1 MSLEC
6 DRKRDNRLL
15 SFRFIQNQISIV
27 IGTIIPIMY
36 DDTCRFLAEHFSAD
50 FASWLLGTSVT
61 LTELKPSELSLDPIR
76 TDALILLQSDDDIL
90 HIEFQTV
97 PRNSVPFRMLDY
109 RVRGYRKY
117 PNKNMRQVVIYL
129 KQTGSEL
136 VHQTSFTMARTRHE
150 FEVVRLWEQPAS
162 LFLEYPGLIPFAA
175 LGDTIDVE
183 ATLRQAAQRVDQVP
197 DPVMKANLMAASGIL
212 AGLRL
217 EDEIIYRIFEEDIMQ
232 ESTVYRSI
240 ARDERKEEKRS
251 IALNLLG
258 RGVAI
263 DIIAFSTDLSIEEVQ
278 QLQQQSD
285 VISH

>member
-1 MSLEC
+1 
-6 DRKRDNRLL
+6 
-15 SFRFIQNQISIV
+15 
-27 IGTIIPIMY
+27 MY

-97 PRNSVPFRMLDY
+97 PKNSVPFRMLDY

-117 PNKNMRQVVIYL
+117 PNKNMRQVVMYL

-136 VHQTSFTMARTRHE
+136 VQQTSFTMERTCHE

-175 LGDTIDVE
+175 LGDTMDVE
-183 ATLRQAAQRVDQVP
+183 ATLRQAAERVDRVS
-197 DPVMKANLMAASGIL
+197 DPVTKANLMAASGIL

-217 EDEIIYRIFEEDIMQ
+217 EDEIIYRILRRDIMQ
-232 ESTVYRSI
+232 ESSVYRSI
-240 ARDERKEEKRS
+240 ARDERRDEKRS
-251 IALNLLG
+251 IALNFLRDG
-258 RGVAI
+258 
-263 DIIAFSTDLSIEEVQ
+263 FSVEAVSHGTGLSIEEVQ
-278 QLQQQSD
+278 QLQQQINKS
-285 VISH
+285 VHS